1 MFNMYLFVGIF
12 VIFNFSMHSML
23 EVIFL
28 QALWLFITK
37 PVHFIDF
44 SEIELLIKVYVTKI
58 LNYKLS
64 YFFFQKFELS
74 LCYTEY

>member
-12 VIFNFSMHSML
+12 VIFNFSMHISML

-37 PVHFIDF
+37 PVHFIAF

-58 LNYKLS
+58 LNYKLL

-74 LCYTEY
+74 LC

>member
-28 QALWLFITK
+28 QAQWLFITK
-37 PVHFIDF
+37 PVHFIAF

-74 LCYTEY
+74 LC